1 MEKEKFN
8 KLCELIKKNLQEITE
23 EFDGIWR
30 KRVRLIGTQ
39 LLMAFIFKL
48 VLSKNKQGYG
58 STALELWNNF
68 SIKNI
73 RTPQQRAVSAS
84 AMCQARK
91 NLSPELFKLLNDRI
105 IEDWE
110 KVEEKKLW
118 HGYRLFAI
126 DGTKLNLPRELI
138 EQGYKTPGEHSHYPQ
153 GLVSCLYE
161 LKDKVPYDFKLANH
175 CNERRSAIEH
185 LEVLKKGDLAI
196 FDRGYF
202 SFEMLKRYQEKGIST
217 VFRLQ
222 KNICYKQ
229 IQEFRQGKETD
240 KIVIIETPEET
251 KEKVNRGQLEIS
263 LEAVKVRLIK
273 YQKSGKNYII
283 ATTVLSEEIS
293 EEEIAELYHERWGI
307 EELYKVSKEIIDV
320 EDFHGKTEQKVKQE
334 LYAHFVLIT
343 ITRILGQT
351 VEKKTKGKINFKN
364 CINIVRQAIEEL
376 IFLKTRRFIKKC
388 MLWIM
393 ESMARIYQK
402 VRPQRSYPRISR
414 KPLKRWG
421 ARSKEKNDRGYV
433 KK

>member
-1 MEKEKFN
+1 MSISFLKT
-8 KLCELIKKNLQEITE
+8 NL
-23 EFDGIWR
+23 FD
-30 KRVRLIGTQ
+30 V
-39 LLMAFIFKL
+39 
-48 VLSKNKQGYG
+48 Y
-58 STALELWNNF
+58 ALF
-68 SIKNI
+68 SD
-73 RTPQQRAVSAS
+73 S
-84 AMCQARK
+84 
-91 NLSPELFKLLNDRI
+91 L
-105 IEDWE
+105 
-110 KVEEKKLW
+110 
-118 HGYRLFAI
+118 
-126 DGTKLNLPRELI
+126 
-138 EQGYKTPGEHSHYPQ
+138 
-153 GLVSCLYE
+153 LVSCLYE

>member
-153 GLVSCLYE
+153 GLGGC
-161 LKDKVPYDFKLANH
+161 P
-175 CNERRSAIEH
+175 RTEH
-185 LEVLKKGDLAI
+185 LHGL
-196 FDRGYF
+196 
-202 SFEMLKRYQEKGIST
+202 
-217 VFRLQ
+217 
-222 KNICYKQ
+222 
-229 IQEFRQGKETD
+229 
-240 KIVIIETPEET
+240 
-251 KEKVNRGQLEIS
+251 
-263 LEAVKVRLIK
+263 LIK
-273 YQKSGKNYII
+273 
-283 ATTVLSEEIS
+283 
-293 EEEIAELYHERWGI
+293 
-307 EELYKVSKEIIDV
+307 
-320 EDFHGKTEQKVKQE
+320 
-334 LYAHFVLIT
+334 
-343 ITRILGQT
+343 
-351 VEKKTKGKINFKN
+351 
-364 CINIVRQAIEEL
+364 
-376 IFLKTRRFIKKC
+376 
-388 MLWIM
+388 
-393 ESMARIYQK
+393 
-402 VRPQRSYPRISR
+402 
-414 KPLKRWG
+414 
-421 ARSKEKNDRGYV
+421 
-433 KK
+433 